1 MTQLFTP
8 EQKKALEAI
17 VAKRVEEAVSAIKAA
32 QPAAAPVA
40 SAKTLKPGER
50 RKALRALM
58 GLAAKASYLQ
68 AAVDSGLVSKA
79 LTDACVK
86 AAREAESL
94 FVSKSGAP
102 TGNIF
107 SAGGSLLGED
117 YATDII
123 GVLYDVTVVL
133 QAGAR
138 PEAVRGAKKN
148 LGRINS
154 GAVAE
159 FVEPGQEPTVSEID
173 TGMVILAPK
182 KVMGIIEPTK
192 DMLRDPTFVGGE
204 ETFTTDLLNAMGVKS
219 DQQCLIGNGTGPR
232 PNGLIRQVK
241 ASNKFNAS
249 AAFTQA
255 NREAIIGDLDKAER
269 IVRESKHPFQGA
281 KPGWVFTSKTLE
293 RLKSLRDSAGWIF
306 RQQLDAGTLNGYP
319 YYVTDSVSG
328 AGTGGKDFI
337 IFGLWDT
344 ASYGMGFGGE
354 APEAGI
360 LIEMAEPK
368 FTRDLVT
375 FKGVGYVDLKLRYD
389 STWAIIDSIAY
400 A

>member
-1 MTQLFTP
+1 MKNLFTP
-8 EQKKALEAI
+8 EQQKALEAI
-17 VAKRVEEAVSAIKAA
+17 VAKRVEETVAAIKAA
-32 QPAAAPVA
+32 QPAIQPTAT
-40 SAKTLKPGER
+40 AKGMKPAER

-68 AAVDSGLVSKA
+68 LAAESGLVPKA
-79 LTDACVK
+79 LSDACVK
-86 AAREAESL
+86 AATEAQSL
-94 FVSKSGAP
+94 FVAKSGSP
-102 TGNIF
+102 TGALF

-117 YATDII
+117 YATDVI
-123 GVLYDVTVVL
+123 GILYDATVVL

-138 PEAVRGAKKN
+138 PEAVHGARKN
-148 LGRINS
+148 LGRLNS
-154 GAVAE
+154 GAKAE
-159 FVEPGQEPTVSEID
+159 FVEPGQEPTASEID
-173 TGMVILAPK
+173 TGMVVLAPK
-182 KVMGIIEPTK
+182 KIMGIIEPTR
-192 DMLRDPTFVGGE
+192 DMLRDPTFAGGE

-219 DQQCLIGNGTGPR
+219 DQQCLIGDGSGPR
-232 PNGLIRQVK
+232 PTGLIRQVK
-241 ASNKFNAS
+241 KANVFNAS
-249 AAFTQA
+249 AAYTQA

-281 KPGWVFTSKTLE
+281 KPGWVFSSKTLE
-293 RLKSLRDSAGWIF
+293 RLKSLRDGAGWIF

-319 YYVTDSVSG
+319 YYVTDSISG
-328 AGTGGKDFI
+328 AGTGGKDLI

-344 ASYGMGFGGE
+344 TSYGMGFGGE
-354 APEAGI
+354 APESGI

-389 STWAIIDSIAY
+389 STFCVIDSIVY